1 MHYKSKKLTQFVF
14 RSQCSLHFLLDIFPK
29 NEFKTGGV
37 GGAEFNLNREFKT
50 NIVKDKLVYK
60 EIENQNY
67 IHLLFNVNQKHEMF
81 NVWKKEQLHNIY
93 WNKN

>member
-37 GGAEFNLNREFKT
+37 G
-50 NIVKDKLVYK
+50 
-60 EIENQNY
+60 
-67 IHLLFNVNQKHEMF
+67 
-81 NVWKKEQLHNIY
+81 EQS
-93 WNKN
+93 

>member
-1 MHYKSKKLTQFVF
+1 MFSSLSLGYF
-14 RSQCSLHFLLDIFPK
+14 SQKRIQ
-29 NEFKTGGV
+29 NGGGV
-37 GGAEFNLNREFKT
+37 GAEFNLNREFKT

-60 EIENQNY
+60 EIKNQNY